1 MGKGKHASDSGFDF
15 DLSGIPFKQIFLGI
29 LAIAILFGIVFGG
42 FNLVKKITSNKPEKE
57 NTEQVVEENGL
68 IKTLEGFDV
77 LGKIKVEELNID
89 TYILDSIDD
98 KALKVAAG
106 KINGNK
112 LNEEGNFSVIG
123 HNYDN
128 IFAKLLEIEKGKI
141 ITVIDPKLNETKY
154 EVKDVYAVEPDDL
167 KPLLDVEDKTVL
179 TLITCETTAST
190 RLVVVCEKVDESQV
204 EETKVENTVE

>member
-29 LAIAILFGIVFGG
+29 LAIAILFGIGFGG
-42 FNLVKKITSNKPEKE
+42 FHLVKKITSNKPEKE
-57 NTEQVVEENGL
+57 NTEQVVDEKGL

-77 LGKIKVEELNID
+77 LGKIKIDELNID
-89 TYILDSIDD
+89 TYILDSIED

-141 ITVIDPKLNETKY
+141 ITVIYPKLNETKY
-154 EVKDVYAVEPDDL
+154 ELKYVYALEP
-167 KPLLDVEDKTVL
+167 DVEDKTVL